1 MNTPSSREADR
12 IALAAQVAAFA
23 GSIEMLPSFPE
34 RPTYARRTAWI
45 DPTTVPKRQK
55 QKPRISPE
63 AQAKKTE
70 AKQAARRRGREL
82 LRKEWPDLNVQALTR
97 ERGVHITVM
106 YKRISHGMTLDQ
118 ALGA

>member
-1 MNTPSSREADR
+1 MNTPSSREAER
-12 IALAAQVAAFA
+12 NALAAQVAAFT
-23 GSIEMLPSFPE
+23 GSIEVLPGFPD

-45 DPTTVPKRQK
+45 DPATISKRQK
-55 QKPRISPE
+55 IKPRISPE
-63 AQAKKTE
+63 AQSKKTE

-97 ERGVHITVM
+97 EHGVHITVM
-106 YKRISHGMTLDQ
+106 YERISRGMTLDQ